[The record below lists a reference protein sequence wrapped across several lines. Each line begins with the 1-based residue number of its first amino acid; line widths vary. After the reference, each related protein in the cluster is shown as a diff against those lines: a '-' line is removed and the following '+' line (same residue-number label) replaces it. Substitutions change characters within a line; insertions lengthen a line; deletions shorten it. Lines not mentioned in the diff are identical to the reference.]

1 MVQPDRDL
9 LQHVV
14 TFTDELS
21 SRLYQGIHMLLHF
34 PPSRSSSLTG
44 LHKTQRDV
52 RHLNMRAGE
61 QRAVR

>member
-1 MVQPDRDL
+1 MTL

-14 TFTDELS
+14 TFTSELS
-21 SRLYQGIHMLLHF
+21 SRSYKGIQMRLRF
-34 PPSRSSSLTG
+34 APSRSNFLTG